1 MRILQPLISS
11 QSDFQQSAQASRTE
25 AEVVSGT
32 LCSTGPSEVPEE
44 LGQKSCDQQEIEYI
58 Q

>member
-1 MRILQPLISS
+1 MHVRILQ
-11 QSDFQQSAQASRTE
+11 QSVQASRTE
-25 AEVVSGT
+25 AEVSSGVDVSSGT

-44 LGQKSCDQQEIEYI
+44 LGQESCDQQEIEYI